1 MDKKSNK
8 SINNN
13 EEIKENI
20 KTKRE
25 TVTNTDVKPIIVDTE
40 KRERENKLLSP
51 KLDVI
56 FQILFGEVG
65 SEKITKSFLEAILDK
80 EIKEVDLKENIVL
93 RRENLE
99 EKMGVLDVLA
109 KINNEEYCNVEMQM
123 VEKSQLLK
131 RMLYYWSRV
140 YTRNI
145 KEGKDY
151 IELKKTI
158 EVLIVNFEI
167 KGLKDLGY
175 HSKWKIIEEKCRK
188 HILTED
194 LEIHI
199 IVLPRIRKLAP
210 KESKEELV
218 KWLNFI
224 EEPESEKVVQYMKE
238 NEGIKEAKE
247 KLEVMSEDKRIQ
259 KLAELREKAIM
270 DEKAIERFGRE
281 EGIEIG
287 KKTEKE
293 QTAKKMK
300 EKGLDIELIKE
311 ITNLTE
317 EEIKLL

>member
-1 MDKKSNK
+1 M
-8 SINNN
+8 NNN
-13 EEIKENI
+13 ETNKSTNISTDI
-20 KTKRE
+20 KTKE
-25 TVTNTDVKPIIVDTE
+25 EGK
-40 KRERENKLLSP
+40 KLLSP

-65 SEKITKSFLEAILDK
+65 SEKITKSFLEAILGK

-109 KINNEEYCNVEMQM
+109 KINDEEYCNVEMQM
-123 VEKSQLLK
+123 VEKDQLLK
-131 RMLYYWSRV
+131 RILYYWSRI

-151 IELKKTI
+151 VELKKTI

-167 KGLKDLGY
+167 KELKDLGY
-175 HSKWKIIEEKCRK
+175 HSKWKIIEEKYRK

-199 IVLPRIRKLAP
+199 IILPEIRKLAP

-270 DEKAIERFGRE
+270 DEKAIERFAIKKGME
-281 EGIEIG
+281 KGIEKGI
-287 KKTEKE
+287 KKGVEKGIK

-300 EKGLDIELIKE
+300 EKGMDIKLIQE

-317 EEIKLL
+317 EEIKSL